1 MKRKIS
7 VGDFLTLNAQ
17 AIADVV
23 WSSLPEEN
31 KSLIIQSMK
40 QMFEEK
46 NNVEVTEDV
55 EDYYSYEVDE
65 I

>member
-31 KSLIIQSMK
+31 KSLIIQCMK